1 VTSDEA
7 LMDEIRQGRRAAFE
21 TLFDRYREP
30 IWAFFRRRTPDEGR
44 AEELAQD
51 TFVAVLE
58 GAARYERRGTFRSYL
73 FGIAYNVLLADRRKA
88 AHRATDGLDAE
99 PPARDFAD
107 PDPGIWVRD
116 ALARL
121 RQIGQVI
128 EDTQGSQDVTDQIVD
143 LDARLAS
150 ARATEQRLTELL
162 RNRTGK
168 LSDVLE
174 VERELAR
181 VRLDIERLDAEKT
194 NTARRV
200 TYATIDINIAEERKA
215 GLDAGPLSLA
225 TRIRVAAADGLESAL
240 ESVAWTV
247 LFLLRTGP
255 TLILWSVVV
264 AVVWLVLRRRVRFGI
279 RDSGLGIRDPR

>member
-58 GAARYERRGTFRSYL
+58 GAARPGTSGAERSGRTCSASLTTCCWPTG
-73 FGIAYNVLLADRRKA
+73 GRRCIEQPIGWTSS
-88 AHRATDGLDAE
+88 R
-99 PPARDFAD
+99 PPATSPIPIRAS
-107 PDPGIWVRD
+107 
-116 ALARL
+116 
-121 RQIGQVI
+121 
-128 EDTQGSQDVTDQIVD
+128 GS
-143 LDARLAS
+143 
-150 ARATEQRLTELL
+150 ATP
-162 RNRTGK
+162 
-168 LSDVLE
+168 S
-174 VERELAR
+174 
-181 VRLDIERLDAEKT
+181 AEKT

-200 TYATIDINIAEERKA
+200 TYATITLNIAEERKA
-215 GLDAGPLSLA
+215 GLDASPLSLA
-225 TRIRVAAADGLESAL
+225 TRIRIAAADGLESAL

-247 LFLLRTGP
+247 LFLLRAGP

-264 AVVWLVLRRRVRFGI
+264 AVVWLVLRRRVAI